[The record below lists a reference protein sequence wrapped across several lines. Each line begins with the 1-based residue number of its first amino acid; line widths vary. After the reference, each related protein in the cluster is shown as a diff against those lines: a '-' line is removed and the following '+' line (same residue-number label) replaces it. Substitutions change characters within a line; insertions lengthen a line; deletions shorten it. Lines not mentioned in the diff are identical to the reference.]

1 LIVGILGYTI
11 QPFTGAM
18 PMRKKTA
25 REAGARVRR
34 FRRVSIS
41 GAGMSAGA
49 VLKLFAWGCV

>member
-18 PMRKKTA
+18 PMRKNTA
-25 REAGARVRR
+25 READARVRR
-34 FRRVSIS
+34 FRRVLHS

-49 VLKLFAWGCV
+49 DLELFAWGCV